1 MKTLILCLIISTCMA
16 QEQLIYDF
24 NSSENP
30 ENWTIVNDGVMGGLS
45 SSTMNLN
52 EEGHG
57 VFTGKISL
65 KNNGGFAS
73 VRHFTNMSNVG
84 SYKYINLK
92 VRGNPSTYQFRLKK
106 KRGDDY
112 SYVNTFEVTPTW
124 KTIKL
129 EISAFYPTYRGRSLD
144 LPNFEAESIEE
155 VTFLI
160 GNKVVEGFKLEIDKI
175 FLSN

>member
-1 MKTLILCLIISTCMA
+1 MA

-24 NSSENP
+24 KSSENP
-30 ENWTIVNDGVMGGLS
+30 EDWTIVNDGVMGGLS
-45 SSTMNLN
+45 TSSINLN
-52 EEGHG
+52 AEGHA
-57 VFTGKISL
+57 VFTGNISL
-65 KNNGGFAS
+65 KNNGGFSS
-73 VRHFTNMSNVG
+73 VRHFTNISNVG
-84 SYKYINLK
+84 RYKYINLK

-106 KRGDDY
+106 KREDYY

-129 EISAFYPTYRGRSLD
+129 EISEFYPTYRGRSLD
-144 LPNFEAESIEE
+144 LPNFEAMSIEE

-160 GNKVVEGFKLEIDKI
+160 GNKVVEEFKLEIDKI